1 MKKLIHSKPIIIVSA
16 IILLALIILLYI
28 KSRTNYPVAIMGSL
42 KDSDKS
48 IVMLDMKKKT
58 IIETGIN
65 FKLDKNAVGDT
76 VSINKK
82 YLVYTIYTNFR
93 NVENGAFIKNLQN
106 GKVNEI
112 KHHVKP
118 SYIWNIK
125 WIDENTLLYFEK
137 NTLYT
142 LDVNS
147 LKSKA
152 VNFLDT
158 TTKLAA
164 IYYPENKGFIICTSN
179 KSVNNS
185 DFTYNNFESDL
196 YIIDSKG
203 GNKKLLKKF
212 KDYYITGIRLMPD
225 TDNLLIGAVNDPADN
240 QNLFEDLYVYNIK
253 SGSFKL
259 VLKHKNDIASYTYVF
274 PYDKNNFLFQ
284 YEYKLYNVNIQTG
297 KIAEFNFKNQ
307 NAADFFYSFTGA
319 E

>member
-1 MKKLIHSKPIIIVSA
+1 MKKLIHSKPVIIVSA
-16 IILLALIILLYI
+16 IILLALIILLYT

-42 KDSDKS
+42 NDSDKS

-58 IIETGIN
+58 IIKTGTN
-65 FKLDKNAVGDT
+65 FKLDNNAVGAA

-82 YLVYTIYTNFR
+82 YLVYAENTNF
-93 NVENGAFIKNLQN
+93 NGGGNEVFIKNLES
-106 GKVNEI
+106 GKISQI
-112 KHHVKP
+112 KHHEI
-118 SYIWNIK
+118 SSTIWNVK

-137 NTLYT
+137 YTLYI
-142 LDVNS
+142 LNIDS
-147 LKSKA
+147 LKSRA
-152 VNFLDT
+152 VNFPDT

-185 DFTYNNFESDL
+185 DFTFNNFESDL

-212 KDYYITGIRLMPD
+212 KDYYITGIRLMPH
-225 TDNLLIGAVNDPADN
+225 TDNLLIGAVNHPTDN
-240 QNLFEDLYVYNIK
+240 QNLLEDLYVYNIK

-259 VLKHKNDIASYTYVF
+259 VLKHKNDIAAYTYVF

-297 KIAEFNFKNQ
+297 KMDEFNFKNQ